1 MIPQANPKAGYL
13 AQRADIDAAILRV
26 LNDGWYIMGEEVAAF
41 EREFATF
48 ARTRFAVGVASG
60 TDALTLGLRALD
72 VGPGDAVIT
81 VSHTAVATVA
91 AIELAGATPVL
102 VDIGADWTMDPG
114 ALEKLLGAWP
124 VGVPKAR
131 AIVPVH
137 LYGQPAAMARI
148 APIAEAHGL
157 IMIEDC
163 SQAHG
168 AGINNRLVGSWSRL
182 AAYSLYPTKNLGA
195 LGDAGVISTDDPV
208 LQEKLCALRQYGWRD
223 RYISDMPGINSRLDP
238 IQAAVLRVKLQV
250 LERDTER
257 RRAIAARYDAGL
269 AGLSGLV
276 LPARSAGYTPVFHQ
290 YVVNAGPRRDA
301 LQAAL
306 KAKEILTVVHYPV
319 PIHLQPA
326 YRGRIAIGPGGLPQ
340 SERAAH
346 RVLSLPMFPQL
357 SDDDIDTVIE
367 AIRGF
372 WKTA

>member
-1 MIPQANPKAGYL
+1 M

-41 EREFATF
+41 EREFAAF
-48 ARTRFAVGVASG
+48 AKTRFAVGVASG

-102 VDIGADWTMDPG
+102 VDIGADWTMDPR
-114 ALEKLLGAWP
+114 ALGRLLDAWP
-124 VGVPKAR
+124 AGVPKAK

-137 LYGQPAAMARI
+137 LYGQPAAMAAI
-148 APIAEAHGL
+148 APIAEAHDL
-157 IMIEDC
+157 IMLEDC

-238 IQAAVLRVKLQV
+238 IQAGVLRVKLQV

-276 LPARSAGYTPVFHQ
+276 LPARSAGYAPVFHQ

-306 KAKEILTVVHYPV
+306 KARDILTVIHYPV

-326 YRGRIAIGPGGLPQ
+326 YRGKIAIGPGGLPQ
-340 SERAAH
+340 SELAAH
-346 RVLSLPMFPQL
+346 CVLSLPMFPQL
-357 SDDDIDTVIE
+357 SDEDVDCVIA

-372 WKTA
+372 WQTA